1 MPYDY
6 AVLDNGQGGGKKP
19 RSAKT
24 KAVRAYLKSK
34 GVKPTKDAASR
45 SPRERKLR
53 AKARAEFASKS
64 KKPAAVNY
72 RFSEGANYYGTD
84 KKPATKKSSAP
95 ANWRFKEG
103 ANYYGEM
110 SGNKKST
117 APKKNNSSAP
127 KKRNKTGPSYLR

>member
-6 AVLDNGQGGGKKP
+6 AVLDNGQGSGKKP

-34 GVKPTKDAASR
+34 GVKPTKDAALR

-72 RFSEGANYYGTD
+72 RFAEGANYYGTD
-84 KKPATKKSSAP
+84 KKPATKKSSPP

-117 APKKNNSSAP
+117 APKKRTAP
-127 KKRNKTGPSYLR
+127 KKNKNYNLRYR